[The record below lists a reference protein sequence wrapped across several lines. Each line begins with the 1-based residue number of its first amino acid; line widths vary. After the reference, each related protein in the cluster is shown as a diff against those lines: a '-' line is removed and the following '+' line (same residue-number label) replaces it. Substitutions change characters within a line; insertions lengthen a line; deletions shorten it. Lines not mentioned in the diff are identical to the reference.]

1 MYKRKQLCAWVS
13 VSVCKLVC
21 MCISGRVCVFMKSML
36 RVGILAPV
44 WHCLTSFPATSGS
57 SGGGHGFCGGGEG
70 GGVIQ
75 PLSVTHPNSLHSQRP
90 PALLSIACCHFDPM
104 KTCIPG
110 IKIEHDQTTT
120 NESNFIHVKIHQL
133 TTQEQSQSP

>member
-70 GGVIQ
+70 GRGDTTFVGD
-75 PLSVTHPNSLHSQRP
+75 SSEFASL
-90 PALLSIACCHFDPM
+90 
-104 KTCIPG
+104 
-110 IKIEHDQTTT
+110 TTT
-120 NESNFIHVKIHQL
+120 TSFA
-133 TTQEQSQSP
+133 